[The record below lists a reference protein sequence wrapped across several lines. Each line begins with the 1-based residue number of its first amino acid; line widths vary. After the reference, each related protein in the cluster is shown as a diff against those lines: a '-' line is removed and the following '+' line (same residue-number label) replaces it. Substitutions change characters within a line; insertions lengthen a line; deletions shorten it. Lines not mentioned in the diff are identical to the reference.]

1 MADLKNLEEIEN
13 AWYSATTIFHNL
25 HSGVEVL
32 YREAYIAA
40 EDRRQKLLLLQ
51 MNWWVRIYK
60 NSRINST
67 SEENIDNVY
76 INHSF

>member
-1 MADLKNLEEIEN
+1 MEESEN
-13 AWYSATTIFHNL
+13 AWYSATTNSHNL

-40 EDRRQKLLLLQ
+40 KDRRQKLLLLQ
-51 MNWWVRIYK
+51 MNWWVSIYED
-60 NSRINST
+60 SRINST